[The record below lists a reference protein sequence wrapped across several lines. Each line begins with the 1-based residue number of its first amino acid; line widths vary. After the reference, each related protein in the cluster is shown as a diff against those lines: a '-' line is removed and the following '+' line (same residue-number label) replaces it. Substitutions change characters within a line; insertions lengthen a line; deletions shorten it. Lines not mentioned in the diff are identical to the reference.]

1 MYHLDVIWETEEIPN
16 LCVLLIYMILVFN
29 QLRGLAQHSKNLTG
43 GLYLLNMGL
52 QVRYKF
58 WKTVSALLRFGNMK
72 SLEMSRLNDSLWVA
86 LLSHFQTAKPVWSLF
101 TGCGRPS
108 GCLQSIQRWKR
119 ITSIINITFDHI
131 LLDAGCGRVHSS
143 PPWCPLSTRDGGLG
157 SIWQE
162 KDWRGRNAKKNHHR
176 HGDWQEDLFQ
186 VVQGQ
191 VVLRRER
198 PAIFCLVSSLFCCLL
213 AVIGMQVGLGELGCG
228 EQWLFTEQF
237 DLLTCHNSSNT
248 FRSQRNFDFQTSTAG
263 LLHISVFLVLTLP
276 AILVNRFSNLFC
288 LFYIS
293 MKKVRASKVPVIAPW
308 LDFGADFLGGLCDLC
323 TYRWTLVTLAQ
334 IC

>member
-1 MYHLDVIWETEEIPN
+1 
-16 LCVLLIYMILVFN
+16 
-29 QLRGLAQHSKNLTG
+29 
-43 GLYLLNMGL
+43 MGL

-72 SLEMSRLNDSLWVA
+72 SLEMSRLNDSLWAA

-108 GCLQSIQRWKR
+108 GCLQSIQRWK
-119 ITSIINITFDHI
+119 IDHLDISLDHI
-131 LLDAGCGRVHSS
+131 WLLDAGCRRIHSP
-143 PPWCPLSTRDGGLG
+143 PPWCPLSTRNGRLG

-162 KDWRGRNAKKNHHR
+162 KDWRGRNAKGIITVTETDKR
-176 HGDWQEDLFQ
+176 ISLRWCRVKWCWEGRGLPSSAWSPPSSAACWLSLACRLDW
-186 VVQGQ
+186 
-191 VVLRRER
+191 ER
-198 PAIFCLVSSLFCCLL
+198 Y
-213 AVIGMQVGLGELGCG
+213 
-228 EQWLFTEQF
+228 
-237 DLLTCHNSSNT
+237 

-276 AILVNRFSNLFC
+276 AILVNRFLNLFY

-308 LDFGADFLGGLCDLC
+308 LDFGADFLGGLGDLC
-323 TYRWTLVTLAQ
+323 TYRWILVSLA
-334 IC
+334 